1 MENEKSDF
9 KVVDKRH
16 SATRETSAKEGEGF
30 VMKESPQEK
39 KAEPV
44 SPSQIDFST
53 LCFSLATGALIN
65 LGVAPDPVTQK
76 TQKNIELAK
85 QNIDILS
92 LLQEKTKGNLA
103 GEEKQLLENL
113 LTEVR
118 LRFVEASSKK

>member
-16 SATRETSAKEGEGF
+16 SASQPEGTKSGEGF
-30 VMKESPQEK
+30 VMKESPEEK
-39 KAEPV
+39 KNEPA
-44 SPSQIDFST
+44 SPGQIDFST

-103 GEEKQLLENL
+103 EEEKQLLENL